1 MAGDIPGLASGLH
14 RAARVIVQDAL
25 GRGVGATMPTNF
37 EYQERYGISAGTMQ
51 RALAMLDDRGALRV
65 FSRGQLGR
73 FIRTI
78 DVALC
83 WQAGGLDPVRLLM
96 PPAGPPE
103 ADTLAEYLAEGLT
116 ARGIPHTVHHLP
128 GGTARLAAVRGGRED
143 LTVVSSG
150 TWTSDQADHP
160 DDGAALLRE
169 LDAGSYYA
177 SARLV
182 IVRRKGDQRDAGL
195 RVAIDEDS
203 PDHAALTR
211 AALPLQDGHRYIRT
225 SFPGVPRAVLSER
238 VDAGVWH
245 VARSVVPLGLAGL
258 RLDALPGGPATELA
272 RSLSAAVLVGTSAR
286 PELRLAISELP
297 LDGLAAT
304 QAEAIAQS
312 DD

>member
-1 MAGDIPGLASGLH
+1 VAGDIPGLASGLQ
-14 RAARVIVQDAL
+14 RAARAIVQDAL
-25 GRGVGATMPTNF
+25 GRGVGAAMPTNL

-51 RALAMLDDRGALRV
+51 RALAMLADHGALEV
-65 FSRGQLGR
+65 YSRGQLGR
-73 FIRTI
+73 FIRTV

-83 WQAGGLDPVRLLM
+83 WQAGSLDPVRLLM

-128 GGTARLAAVRGGRED
+128 GGTARLAAVRDGSED

-150 TWTSDQADHP
+150 TWTSDQAAHP
-160 DDGAALLRE
+160 GDGAVLLRE

-177 SARLV
+177 PGRLV
-182 IVRRKGDQRDAGL
+182 VVRRRDDRRTEGL

-211 AALPLQDGHRYIRT
+211 ATLDHGHRYVPT
-225 SFPGVPRAVLSER
+225 SFPDVPRAVLGER

-245 VARSVVPLGLAGL
+245 IARSVVPLGLAGL
-258 RLDALPGGPATELA
+258 RLDALPPGPATELA
-272 RSLSAAVLVGTSAR
+272 RSLSAAALVGTAAR
-286 PELRLAISELP
+286 PELRLAINELP
-297 LDGLAAT
+297 LDGLAGT